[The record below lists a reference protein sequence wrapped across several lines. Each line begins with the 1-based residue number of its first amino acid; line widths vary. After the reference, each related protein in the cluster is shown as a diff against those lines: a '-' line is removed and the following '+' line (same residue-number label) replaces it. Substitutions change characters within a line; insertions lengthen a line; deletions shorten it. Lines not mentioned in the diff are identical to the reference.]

1 MLKID
6 RIAQIAI
13 RVHNVDRAVAF
24 YRDILELRFL
34 FRAGNLAF
42 FDCGGVRILLDKPD
56 DAEFDHPSSV
66 IYFNVA
72 DIDAA
77 VKRVKAGGGQ
87 LLEGPIEVPDGSW
100 IVRCMD
106 PQGAIFALVG
116 KRRYKAMVFFEP
128 LASRDSSR

>member
-72 DIDAA
+72 DIQSAFATLTERKVETIRQPHVIARLGNRDVWMAFFRDPDRN
-77 VKRVKAGGGQ
+77 V
-87 LLEGPIEVPDGSW
+87 LSLTSEVP
-100 IVRCMD
+100 
-106 PQGAIFALVG
+106 A
-116 KRRYKAMVFFEP
+116 
-128 LASRDSSR
+128 

>member
-13 RVHNVDRAVAF
+13 RVRDVDRAVAF

-42 FDCGGVRILLDKPD
+42 LDCGGVRILLDKPD

-72 DIDAA
+72 DIQSAFATLTERKVETIREPHVIARLGNRDVWMAFF
-77 VKRVKAGGGQ
+77 RD
-87 LLEGPIEVPDGSW
+87 PDRN
-100 IVRCMD
+100 VL
-106 PQGAIFALVG
+106 A
-116 KRRYKAMVFFEP
+116 
-128 LASRDSSR
+128 LASER